1 MEKKKLFHKYLWGKC
16 VSMSNRIPLQWIF
29 VYSTVQTE
37 KQEIKKKKKKAFFLF
52 QLVSSFIIN
61 LALDSS

>member
-37 KQEIKKKKKKAFFLF
+37 KQEIKKKKKKSILSVPAC
-52 QLVSSFIIN
+52 
-61 LALDSS
+61 

>member
-37 KQEIKKKKKKAFFLF
+37 KQEIKKKKKKKH
-52 QLVSSFIIN
+52 SFWVAEII
-61 LALDSS
+61 DSLI